1 MSKAGEVAWAL
12 VDYDRRVATH
22 VLALI
27 CAELG
32 GPVNEGDLDL
42 NRMKA
47 FLSQPDGRGL
57 AEVGDPQTTTAEWK
71 AEFAHYEGMRA
82 LGAELADLLE

>member
-1 MSKAGEVAWAL
+1 MSRAGEVAWAL
-12 VDYDRRVATH
+12 VEYDRRVAAH

-27 CAELG
+27 CANLG
-32 GPVNEGDLDL
+32 GPAADGEFDLD
-42 NRMKA
+42 RMRT
-47 FLSQPDGRGL
+47 FLSVPNGNL